1 MAEVTKTEVVQ
12 TQKEVKGFSI
22 TGLVL
27 GICSI
32 VLVVWFG
39 FILGVLAIIFSAI
52 GLKRQRN
59 GLALAG
65 LITGCIGTLLSLFI
79 GLFYILLFVS
89 ASAQNNFTF

>member
-1 MAEVTKTEVVQ
+1 MAEVVKTEVVQ
-12 TQKEVKGFSI
+12 TPKEAKGFSI
-22 TGLVL
+22 AGLVL

-39 FILGVLAIIFSAI
+39 FILGILAIIFSSL

-65 LITGCIGTLLSLFI
+65 LITGCIGTLISLVI
-79 GLFYILLFVS
+79 GLFYIFLFVY